1 MVVAVTVLI
10 LTVVLI
16 AKADAE
22 YCKAERKKAKADAGQ
37 SIAKALASLGVAA
50 GTLSQVQLEQVAPLI
65 KSAASVEE
73 VENLVQQAER
83 PVLSRS

>member
-1 MVVAVTVLI
+1 MTVLI

-37 SIAKALASLGVAA
+37 SIAKALASLGERVAA

-73 VENLVQQAER
+73 LENLVQQAER